1 MIDLLFSKKQ
11 NEIFKKQ
18 FEDFN
23 EDIVVWNIT
32 NFFVP
37 AFIILI
43 PLFFYYFLPE
53 EKATFNNLILNGS
66 FSLLGINILFSMSI
80 FLINSVRIKNAKME
94 QDIIS
99 IRKKLITYLSL
110 LLIFGSSIYW
120 LQIMH
125 DINSSGKTFTVLFF
139 GFLLF
144 YFSIGI
150 GKRIFIIRDE
160 LIGKPIEDDVRDK
173 VEDLKDS
180 LKDLD

>member
-1 MIDLLFSKKQ
+1 MTDLLFSKKQ

-37 AFIILI
+37 VFIILI

-66 FSLLGINILFSMSI
+66 FSLLGINILFTMSI
-80 FLINSVRIKNAKME
+80 FLINSVRMKNTKME
-94 QDIIS
+94 QEIIT
-99 IRKKLITYLSL
+99 IRKKLIIYLSS
-110 LLIFGSSIYW
+110 LLILGSFIYW

-125 DINSSGKTFTVLFF
+125 EINTCGKTITVLFF

-144 YFSIGI
+144 YFSMGI
-150 GKRIFIIRDE
+150 GKRIFIIKDE
-160 LIGKPIEDDVRDK
+160 LIGKPIEDDVREN
-173 VEDLKDS
+173 VRDLKNS
-180 LKDLD
+180 LNDLD